1 MVQNLIITSPELVE
15 LTGYSRAADQ
25 ASCLR
30 SHGIFYVEGKDGRI
44 RTTWYHIN
52 HPASHRNNNNDGFN
66 LEALA

>member
-1 MVQNLIITSPELVE
+1 MQNLIITSPELVE

-44 RTTWYHIN
+44 RTTV
-52 HPASHRNNNNDGFN
+52 SH
-66 LEALA
+66 